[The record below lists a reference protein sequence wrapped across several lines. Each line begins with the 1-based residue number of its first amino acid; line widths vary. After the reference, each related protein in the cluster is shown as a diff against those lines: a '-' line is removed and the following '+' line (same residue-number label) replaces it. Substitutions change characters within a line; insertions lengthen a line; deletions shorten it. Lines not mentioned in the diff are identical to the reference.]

1 MQKIN
6 LPQKNEKLKKYI
18 DRFSKA
24 RVLVIGDIILDE
36 YIWGDVS
43 RISPEAPVPIVEIL
57 RDEKR
62 LGGAANVVHNIVSLK
77 GQANL
82 CGVIGDDTYGRDVI
96 KSIKGLGLKTDGIIK
111 DSGRC
116 TSIKSRVLG
125 HNQQMMRIDREKKCA
140 VDNDITK
147 NILGFLKDNIKLI
160 DAIIIADYAKGV
172 ITPSLMKGL
181 RDLTADTDIIIG
193 VDPKPANF
201 HCYHGIDVIT
211 PNHHEA
217 EAFCRFEIN
226 DEKSLVRAG
235 RKMLDE
241 LACRSVLI
249 TRGKDGMALFENG
262 RNPEF
267 ILTEARKVF
276 DVSGA
281 GDTVIATFCLGLASG
296 MDSISAA
303 VISNIAAGIV
313 VGEVG
318 TSVVKVDE
326 LKKALESR

>member
-1 MQKIN
+1 MQETD
-6 LPQKNEKLKKYI
+6 LQKRKESLKGYI
-18 DRFSKA
+18 QRFPDT
-24 RVLVIGDIILDE
+24 RVFVIGDLILDE

-43 RISPEAPVPIVEIL
+43 RISPEAPVPVVEII

-62 LGGAANVVHNIVSLK
+62 LGGAANVLHNIVSLK
-77 GQANL
+77 GQAGL
-82 CGVIGDDTYGRDVI
+82 CGVTGDDACGREI
-96 KSIKGLGLKTDGIIK
+96 IENLAALGLKTDGIFK
-111 DSGRC
+111 DPVRC
-116 TSIKSRVLG
+116 TSIKTRVLG
-125 HNQQMMRIDREKKCA
+125 HNQQMMRIDREKKKPIGTEITQKILKYLEDNLSRTDA
-140 VDNDITK
+140 V
-147 NILGFLKDNIKLI
+147 
-160 DAIIIADYAKGV
+160 IIADYGKGV
-172 ITPSLMKGL
+172 ISPALMQGVKQ
-181 RDLTADTDIIIG
+181 LTAGTGIIIG
-193 VDPKPANF
+193 VDPKPVNF

-226 DEKSLVRAG
+226 DEESLVRAG

-267 ILTEARKVF
+267 IPTEARKVF

-281 GDTVIATFCLGLASG
+281 GDTVIAAFCLGLASG
-296 MDSISAA
+296 MDFISAA
-303 VISNIAAGIV
+303 IVSNIAAGIV